1 MVILTAKK
9 YSTNYIPLLGEYA
22 LYKDGD
28 ICYFAIGDGETPI
41 ERLITK
47 ESYPVFVIPEKVF
60 NSMKRLGEKYPVNG
74 GPYKNEELDGYD
86 LHDIDVINNFMYE
99 TVEEDT

>member
-9 YSTNYIPLLGEYA
+9 YSTNCIPLLGEYA

-47 ESYPVFVIPEKVF
+47 KPFSVFVIPEKVF
-60 NSMKRLGEKYPVNG
+60 NSMKRLGEKYPRNG
-74 GPYKNEELDGYD
+74 GPFKCDELDGHD
-86 LHDIDVINNFMYE
+86 LHDIDVINDFLYE
-99 TVEEDT
+99 TIEEDT